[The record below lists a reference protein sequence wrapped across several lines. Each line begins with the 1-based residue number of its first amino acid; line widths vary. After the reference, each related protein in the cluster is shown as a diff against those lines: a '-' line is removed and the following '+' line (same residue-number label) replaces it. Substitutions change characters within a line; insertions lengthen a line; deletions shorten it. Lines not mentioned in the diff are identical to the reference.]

1 MVYYRQRI
9 INQIKSASNT
19 TEIDVLIEY
28 FLQRMKM
35 NNVNGHIIQRFIL
48 CMGVDID
55 REKTEKHSARAM
67 SNLSY
72 AIDLLK
78 KLQNH
83 S

>member
-1 MVYYRQRI
+1 MYFRQRI
-9 INQIKSASNT
+9 ISQIKSASNES
-19 TEIDVLIEY
+19 EIDVLIED
-28 FLQRMKM
+28 FLQRMKTK
-35 NNVNGHIIQRFIL
+35 NINGHIIQRFIV

-55 REKTEKHSARAM
+55 REKTENHPAGAM